1 MKINV
6 YGTGCAKCEKTY
18 ELIQRALADTGV
30 NAEVTKV
37 REVRDIVM
45 AGVMSTPAVSVDGV
59 MKVSGRVPE
68 LAEIKGW
75 IVE

>member
-1 MKINV
+1 MKINI
-6 YGTGCAKCEKTY
+6 YGTGCAKCEKTA
-18 ELIQRALADTGV
+18 ELVQRALAETGID
-30 NAEVTKV
+30 AEVTKV

-75 IVE
+75 LGG